1 LHIACQVYVIVIVY
15 GQVYLT
21 LYGQVSL
28 IVYGRIDEGPVGII
42 RKLIAVIADIAN
54 ALALPHHR
62 LQRLRRGSPQS
73 RQGCVC
79 DP

>member
-1 LHIACQVYVIVIVY
+1 MKHLHIVCQIY
-15 GQVYLT
+15 
-21 LYGQVSL
+21 L
-28 IVYGRIDEGPVGII
+28 IVLLVSEELVDVVDDI
-42 RKLIAVIADIAN
+42 RKLIADIADIAN

-79 DP
+79 EP